1 MKQDITRLEN
11 EKTDLGLE
19 LSFVRDKLQQKT
31 AAADNLEIEVL
42 ELGAKLDKSTRDYVG
57 SATYALSQ
65 HLCVNLCCLSIFA
78 KYCTYRTWYSTMAVS
93 RSLQP
98 FCT

>member
-1 MKQDITRLEN
+1 MALDRDRLKQDIIRLEN

-57 SATYALSQ
+57 TALLASSEQQTCFDLPLQYLSEFCVTLSESSQ
-65 HLCVNLCCLSIFA
+65 HTNV
-78 KYCTYRTWYSTMAVS
+78 
-93 RSLQP
+93 
-98 FCT
+98 